1 MQCAQWVLEQFQV
14 ELWDDAALLDAQLY
28 YPRAAQ
34 AVAQAV
40 QVLRSA
46 NGHTHRVEALM
57 QEMCQHDSMQ
67 SWSVWSARA
76 LLPLELTGWPI
87 PTVPLVVINAKGAQK

>member
-14 ELWDDAALLDAQLY
+14 EVWDDAALLDAQLY

-34 AVAQAV
+34 ALAQAV

-46 NGHTHRVEALM
+46 KGHTHLVEALVN
-57 QEMCQHDSMQ
+57 EMCQHDSLQ
-67 SWSVWSARA
+67 GWRIWSARA

-87 PTVPLVVINAKGAQK
+87 PIVPVVVINANGAQK